1 MESLV
6 ERYSKITDKNN
17 REICLLR
24 AFPCAWGKCTFVI
37 TSKTMDMMK
46 QR

>member
-1 MESLV
+1 MGIPV
-6 ERYSKITDKNN
+6 ERISKITVKITVKFVCCVLFHALGEN
-17 REICLLR
+17 
-24 AFPCAWGKCTFVI
+24 AHFVI

>member
-1 MESLV
+1 MGIPV

-24 AFPCAWGKCTFVI
+24 AFSMRLGKMHI
-37 TSKTMDMMK
+37 L
-46 QR
+46 

>member
-1 MESLV
+1 MGIPV

-24 AFPCAWGKCTFVI
+24 AFHALGENAHFVI

>member
-1 MESLV
+1 MGIPV

-17 REICLLR
+17 REICLGEN
-24 AFPCAWGKCTFVI
+24 AHFVI

-46 QR
+46 QL